1 MVKVN
6 LRDVSE
12 RDMDMLIMEEFICNE
27 AFRNLFYRQEGIQLG
42 RDFAVCEAYK
52 SLSDNDG
59 ESDVTFIVSDGK
71 TRVAILIE
79 DKIDACTQEEQSK
92 RYELRAKKGI
102 ENGKYDVY
110 HIFLVCPE
118 DYWKDHAEDK
128 NAQYKYNVFYESM
141 RDLYVGGDTVRDIYK
156 YQVIQTAIEAKKK
169 GYQVIENEAVTQFW
183 KDLRKFC
190 SQNGVTMLGDDTA
203 KGSDACWP
211 EFQTALKNVKIV
223 YKSNK
228 GYVDLQ
234 FGGYGDR
241 IGDLREI
248 LIQKLDKSFEEKLDR
263 RELRLDRAEK
273 SAVVRLSKP
282 EWNISFK
289 TPFSKVENH
298 IKGVLDAVN
307 NLAKYAEQLNYK
319 DLY

>member
-1 MVKVN
+1 MKIDF
-6 LRDVSE
+6 RDISE
-12 RDMDMLIMEEFICNE
+12 RDMDMLIIEEFICNE
-27 AFRNLFYRQEGIQLG
+27 AFRNLFYDQEDIRLG

-71 TRVAILIE
+71 TRVAIFIE
-79 DKIDACTQEEQSK
+79 DKIDACTQEKQSE
-92 RYELRAKKGI
+92 RYELRAQKGI
-102 ENGKYDVY
+102 ENGKYDAHY
-110 HIFLVCPE
+110 IFLACPK
-118 DYWKDHAEDK
+118 DYWEKHAEDK
-128 NAQYKYNVFYESM
+128 NAQYKYKVFYENM

-156 YQVIQTAIEAKKK
+156 YQVIQTAIDAKKK

-190 SQNGVTMLGDDTA
+190 ENRVEMLGGDTA

-223 YKSNK
+223 YKANK

-234 FGGYGDR
+234 FSGYGDR

-248 LIQKLDKSFEEKLDR
+248 LIRKLDKSFEEKLVCK
-263 RELRLDRAEK
+263 EIRLDRAEK
-273 SAVVRLSKP
+273 SAVVRISNP

-289 TPFSKVENH
+289 TPFSEVENH
-298 IKGVLDAVN
+298 IRAVLDAVN
-307 NLAKYAEQLNYK
+307 DLANYAAQLNYN

>member
-1 MVKVN
+1 MIIDFK
-6 LRDVSE
+6 DISE

-27 AFRNLFYRQEGIQLG
+27 AFRSLFYDKVNLNHN
-42 RDFAVCEAYK
+42 FAVCEAYK

-79 DKIDACTQEEQSK
+79 DKIDACTQEEQSE
-92 RYELRAKKGI
+92 RYKIRAEKGKADGLY
-102 ENGKYDVY
+102 EEYY
-110 HIFLVCPE
+110 IFLVCPKK
-118 DYWKDHAEDK
+118 YWEAHEKDP
-128 NAQYKYNVFYESM
+128 NAQYPHRVFYEDL
-141 RDLYVGGDTVRDIYK
+141 RDLYANSRDVRDIYK
-156 YQVIQTAIEAKKK
+156 YKVLQTAIEVQKR

-190 SQNGVTMLGDDTA
+190 SQNGVTMLGGDTA
-203 KGSDACWP
+203 KGADACWP

-282 EWNISFK
+282 EWNVSFK

-307 NLAKYAEQLNYK
+307 DLANCAARLNYN